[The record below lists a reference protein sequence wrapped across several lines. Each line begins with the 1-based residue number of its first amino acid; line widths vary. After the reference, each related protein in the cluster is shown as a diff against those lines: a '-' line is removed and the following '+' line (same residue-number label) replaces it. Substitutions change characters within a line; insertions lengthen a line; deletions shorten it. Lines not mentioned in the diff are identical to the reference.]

1 MDKDFI
7 LLSLI
12 IALITI
18 IAIVVKLVSFFK
30 DFAEGNRYICY
41 RMNYADSYEE
51 YRRWRGELRCQY
63 LMLLP
68 FVNGKNVMRV
78 YRLIFRKSRHN
89 EKEERKDSVMMLFLP
104 SILGVCIC
112 LVCICG
118 MTWAWYSASVQMPAQ
133 KMTTANYEVRVASVM
148 GEDAVALSASGG
160 YRLEQGKEYTIVLQ
174 ADGSVRKCGGYCLIE
189 NEKKT
194 EIYYTQTF
202 KPKENIRIKLTPKE
216 SGLYSFTGVWGSLPT
231 TISMESDQVLKNFVQ
246 EDVPVQTVVPENVPA
261 KENLTEATPTEKS
274 TDISEETPTNESVS
288 EAPVITDTAQTD
300 VTGNVILN
308 KEE

>member
-7 LLSLI
+7 LLSLV

-30 DFAEGNRYICY
+30 DFAEDNRYICY

-89 EKEERKDSVMMLFLP
+89 EKEERKDSVMLLFLP

-118 MTWAWYSASVQMPAQ
+118 MTWAWYSANAQMPAQ

-148 GEDAVALSASGG
+148 EKDAVASAASGG
-160 YRLEQGKEYTIVLQ
+160 YMLEKGKEYTIVLQ
-174 ADGSVRKCGGYCLIE
+174 ADGSVRECGGYCLIE

-194 EIYYTQTF
+194 EVYYTQTL
-202 KPKENIRIKLTPKE
+202 KPKDRITIKFTPKE
-216 SGLYSFTGVWGSLPT
+216 SGTYSFTGVWGSLPDMVS
-231 TISMESDQVLKNFVQ
+231 IESAQVLKNFVQ
-246 EDVPVQTVVPENVPA
+246 EDVSVQTVIPENILA
-261 KENLTEATPTEKS
+261 KENLKS
-274 TDISEETPTNESVS
+274 MDASEETPTNEPVS
-288 EAPVITDTAQTD
+288 ETTVITDTAQTD
-300 VTGNVILN
+300 MTGNVILN

>member
-7 LLSLI
+7 LLSLV

-30 DFAEGNRYICY
+30 DFAEDNRYICY
-41 RMNYADSYEE
+41 RMDYADSYEE

-78 YRLIFRKSRHN
+78 YRFIFRKSRQN
-89 EKEERKDSVMMLFLP
+89 EKEERKDSVMLLFLP

-118 MTWAWYSASVQMPAQ
+118 MTWAWYSANVQMSAQ
-133 KMTTANYEVRVASVM
+133 KMTTANYEVHVTSVM
-148 GEDAVALSASGG
+148 GNNAVDSSANGD
-160 YRLEQGKEYTIVLQ
+160 YLLEAGTEYTIVLQ
-174 ADGSVRKCGGYCLIE
+174 ADGSVRKCSGYCLIE

-202 KPKENIRIKLTPKE
+202 SPKESITIKLTPKE
-216 SGLYSFTGVWGSLPT
+216 SGTYSFTGVWGSLPAMVS
-231 TISMESDQVLKNFVQ
+231 IESDQVLKNFVQ
-246 EDVPVQTVVPENVPA
+246 EEVPVQTVIPENIPA
-261 KENLTEATPTEKS
+261 KESLSESTTEKS
-274 TDISEETPTNESVS
+274 VDISEETPISEPVS
-288 EAPVITDTAQTD
+288 ETPVITDTVQTD
-300 VTGNVILN
+300 VKDDVVLN

>member
-160 YRLEQGKEYTIVLQ
+160 YELKQDKEYTIVLQ

-194 EIYYTQTF
+194 ETYYTQTF
-202 KPKENIRIKLTPKE
+202 KPKDRITIKFTPKE
-216 SGLYSFTGVWGSLPT
+216 SGIYSFTGVWGSLPT

-246 EDVPVQTVVPENVPA
+246 EDVPVQTVVPENVPV

-274 TDISEETPTNESVS
+274 TDTAGKVPTSEPES
-288 EAPVITDTAQTD
+288 EASGITDTAQTD
-300 VTGNVILN
+300 VPGNVILN
-308 KEE
+308 

>member
-7 LLSLI
+7 LLSLV

-30 DFAEGNRYICY
+30 DFAEDNRYICY

-118 MTWAWYSASVQMPAQ
+118 MTWAWYSASAQMPAQ
-133 KMTTANYEVRVASVM
+133 KMTTANYEVHVASVM
-148 GEDAVALSASGG
+148 EKEVVVTSASGG
-160 YRLEQGKEYTIVLQ
+160 YMLEKGKEYTIVLQ
-174 ADGSVRKCGGYCLIE
+174 ADGSVRECGGYCLIE

-202 KPKENIRIKLTPKE
+202 KQKDSITIKFTPKE
-216 SGLYSFTGVWGSLPT
+216 SGTYSFIGVWGSLPT
-231 TISMESDQVLKNFVQ
+231 TVSIESNQVLKNFVQ
-246 EDVPVQTVVPENVPA
+246 EDIPVQTVVPENVLE

-274 TDISEETPTNESVS
+274 TDTAGKVPTSEPES
-288 EAPVITDTAQTD
+288 EAPGITDTAQTD

-308 KEE
+308 

>member
-148 GEDAVALSASGG
+148 EKEVVVTSASGG
-160 YRLEQGKEYTIVLQ
+160 YMLEKGKEYTIELQ
-174 ADGSVRKCGGYCLIE
+174 ADGSVRECGGYCLIE
-189 NEKKT
+189 NKEKT
-194 EIYYTQTF
+194 ETYYTQTF
-202 KPKENIRIKLTPKE
+202 KPKDRITIKFTPKE
-216 SGLYSFTGVWGSLPT
+216 SGIYSFTGVWGSLPT
-231 TISMESDQVLKNFVQ
+231 AISMESDQVLKNFVQ
-246 EDVPVQTVVPENVPA
+246 EDVPVQTVVPENVPV

-274 TDISEETPTNESVS
+274 TDTAGKVPTSEPES
-288 EAPVITDTAQTD
+288 EASGITDTAQTD
-300 VTGNVILN
+300 VPGNVILN
-308 KEE
+308 